1 MLVSNFLSKTKK
13 PQTCWIKSNSHVP
26 HCCTLNNSFIS
37 THVIYKWNI
46 ENECMHAQLRKLDL
60 PVIPTVA
67 KNYWRTITVYE
78 MTLKLLNKAACF
90 FPCCF
95 FWVLEYIHGFV
106 AMTVSRLKR
115 FLLSR
120 HINKSNTWW
129 FCLDVIVNYLYFI
142 KVIIIKKQ
150 PTPY

>member
-1 MLVSNFLSKTKK
+1 MLIW
-13 PQTCWIKSNSHVP
+13 CWCQIFCPKLKNRKHVELNLIPTFPTAALLIKV
-26 HCCTLNNSFIS
+26 FIS
-37 THVIYKWNI
+37 TRSFYSITFITSYTSEI
-46 ENECMHAQLRKLDL
+46 ERMHAQLRKLDL

-106 AMTVSRLKR
+106 AMTVSRLKS
-115 FLLSR
+115 FLKIRQSVTFTLIQLGNR
-120 HINKSNTWW
+120 
-129 FCLDVIVNYLYFI
+129 
-142 KVIIIKKQ
+142 
-150 PTPY
+150 

>member
-1 MLVSNFLSKTKK
+1 VLVSNFLSKTKN

-26 HCCTLNNSFIS
+26 HCCTFNKSFYFNSEFLQSYIY
-37 THVIYKWNI
+37 HVIHKWDR
-46 ENECMHAQLRKLDL
+46 ENAQLRKLDL
-60 PVIPTVA
+60 LVIPTVA

-106 AMTVSRLKR
+106 AMTVSRLKS
-115 FLLSR
+115 FLK
-120 HINKSNTWW
+120 NKAVCY
-129 FCLDVIVNYLYFI
+129 FYLN
-142 KVIIIKKQ
+142 
-150 PTPY
+150 